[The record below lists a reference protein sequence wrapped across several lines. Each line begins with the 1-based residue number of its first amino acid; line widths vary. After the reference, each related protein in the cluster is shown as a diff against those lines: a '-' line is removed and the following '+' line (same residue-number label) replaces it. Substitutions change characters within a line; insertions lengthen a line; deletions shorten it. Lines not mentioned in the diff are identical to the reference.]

1 MSHSFV
7 TKKTCDCKISPN
19 KKQRKLM
26 ADLMVQQNHANE
38 NSFNMNTHINFVV
51 REMKELFPL
60 LNKRYH
66 PDDIITDL
74 SFFFENA
81 KPYPVVSFDFFDTL
95 IIRETEPEKILAKVA
110 EISCD
115 ILSKALMTNISE
127 TYYTELRISVE
138 HELRRKSYQMHQKDH
153 ETTHRLIINAV
164 LDHLG
169 IEDDALLIQLLTA
182 ETELEFDTMRL
193 NAGVKELLSMLRNL
207 GKKIIV
213 VSDMYLTATNLKRMA
228 EILGIDEFISQ
239 YYVSGDIGYAKYTG
253 MLFKHVLQAE
263 SICADEIIHVGDNYH
278 SDYIA
283 ARKAG
288 VKSFW
293 FFQKDNLSRRR
304 QIRKKTNLKTNDFIS
319 RQIGLFY
326 KNIETPSA
334 ITCSLFNTFAPMV
347 FAHAYKNIKD
357 SIKLGITNF
366 YFLAREGIAY
376 KIVYD
381 LLLNHHPEFSGL
393 KLNTRILYI
402 SRASSVCARY
412 TNVNDIPNIIAS
424 VYERFGVLSY
434 ENLLRTWSVSES
446 DLTDSPRVTP
456 CIMQEKDVY
465 LLFSSKEFATSFDFY
480 MQKQKN
486 ALFGYLKQEGVFDAP
501 CFLVDIGWAGTIQKN
516 IMRLKPDAEI
526 FGSYTGTNTR
536 FGIHG
541 LKGYLFD
548 DKDINTKLIV
558 KTAPLLEEMLSC
570 NSVNSTLSYQVKR
583 DRYAPVFCPDAL
595 KPSLIEQRRN
605 EVFNTFISIF
615 LRLTR
620 DFAISSDELISYARN
635 QVYKFVAYPEHN
647 FMREISQVDFQYN
660 WGDTEYYKIIK
671 KIKKRHLLM
680 PRKLYQEVLTSPWCF
695 ATLKIS
701 GLNMLNPVARFAAK
715 CDTDILRKIISRLKC
730 LGIS

>member
-1 MSHSFV
+1 MSHSYV
-7 TKKTCDCKISPN
+7 TKKTCNCKISPN

-38 NSFNMNTHINFVV
+38 NKVNMNTLILSFV
-51 REMKELFPL
+51 REVRELFPL
-60 LNKRYH
+60 LNKSH
-66 PDDIITDL
+66 HSDDIITDL
-74 SFFFENA
+74 SLFSENA
-81 KPYPVVSFDFFDTL
+81 QHYPVVSFDFFDTL
-95 IIRETEPEKILAKVA
+95 IIREVEPERVLAKVA

-115 ILSKALMTNISE
+115 ILSKALQTNISE
-127 TYYTELRISVE
+127 KYYTELRISVE
-138 HELRRKSYQMHQKDH
+138 RELRQKSYKMEQKDH
-153 ETTHRLIINAV
+153 ETTHRLIVNGI
-164 LDHLG
+164 LDYLG
-169 IEDDALLIQLLTA
+169 IEDDVLLMQLLTA
-182 ETELEFDTMRL
+182 EAALEFDTIRL
-193 NAGVKELLSMLRNL
+193 NSGAKELLSMLKNL

-213 VSDMYLTATNLKRMA
+213 VSDMYLTANDLKCMA

-263 SICADEIIHVGDNYH
+263 SISADEIIHIGDNYH

-283 ARKAG
+283 ASRVG

-293 FFQKDNLSRRR
+293 FFQKKNLSRRR
-304 QIRKKTNLKTNDFIS
+304 AIRKNTKFRTNDFIF
-319 RQIGLFY
+319 RQINLY
-326 KNIETPSA
+326 CKDVENPSA
-334 ITCSLFNTFAPMV
+334 LTCSLFNTFAPMV

-393 KLNTRILYI
+393 KFNTRILYI

-456 CIMQEKDVY
+456 CIMHEKDVY

-558 KTAPLLEEMLSC
+558 KTAPLIEEMLSC
-570 NSVNSTLSYQVKR
+570 NSINSTLGYQLKGDTYV
-583 DRYAPVFCPDAL
+583 PVFSPGSME
-595 KPSLIEQRRN
+595 PSLIEQRRN
-605 EVFNTFISIF
+605 EVFNSFINVF

-620 DFAISSDELISYARN
+620 DFAMSSDELVSYAKS
-635 QVYKFVAYPEHN
+635 QVYKFVAYPEHR

-695 ATLKIS
+695 ATLKAS

-715 CDTDILRKIISRLKC
+715 CDTDILRKIISRLKF